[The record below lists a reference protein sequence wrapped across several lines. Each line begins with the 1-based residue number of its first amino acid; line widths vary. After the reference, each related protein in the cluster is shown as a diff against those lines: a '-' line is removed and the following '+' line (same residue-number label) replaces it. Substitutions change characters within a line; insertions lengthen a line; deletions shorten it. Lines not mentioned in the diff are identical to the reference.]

1 MRGYTS
7 PAGANVS
14 LWHNRNF
21 TRLWFAAVVSNAGT
35 QITNLALPL
44 TAALTLGATPIQ
56 MGLLAMA
63 GSLPNLLFGLF
74 AGVWVDRTRRR
85 PILIWADLGRAVLLG
100 SIPLAA
106 LVGSLTFVHLWMVA
120 FASSTLSIFFTIAS
134 VAILPSVV
142 KHDQL
147 VEANSKF
154 ALTDSVLSI
163 VGPSTAGGVIQL
175 LSAPKA
181 IVIDALSYVLSAVS
195 LGGINVPEQPA
206 HSKPVRG
213 PLWAEIREGMH
224 ALIQTPLLRA
234 LTISGMVGVIGFA
247 IQGAVGI
254 LFLTH
259 DLGLEPAV
267 IGLLSA
273 SGGSGALLGAVVA
286 GRIGYRLGIGA
297 AVILGNL
304 CWVLG
309 GLMTPLAGFA
319 GLTLPY
325 LVAGGALASFGA
337 TIFSVNQ
344 MSLRQHLTP
353 LALLGRVTAAR
364 RFLIFSLGPAGS
376 AIGGVLGITL
386 GLRTTL
392 LLGGLVGMLSV
403 LVVFFSP
410 IRAVRDLPDAATS
423 E

>member
-1 MRGYTS
+1 MHGHTS
-7 PAGANVS
+7 PTGAVTT
-14 LWHNRNF
+14 LWHNHNF
-21 TRLWFAAVVSNAGT
+21 IRIWFATVVSNAGT
-35 QITNLALPL
+35 QITNLAIPL
-44 TAALTLGATPIQ
+44 TAALTLGATPVQ

-100 SIPLAA
+100 TIPLAA
-106 LVGSLTFVHLWMVA
+106 LVGSLTFVQLWMVA

-134 VAILPSVV
+134 VAVLPSVV
-142 KHDQL
+142 KPDQL

-163 VGPSTAGGVIQL
+163 IGPSTAGGLIQL
-175 LSAPKA
+175 LNAPKA
-181 IVIDALSYVLSAVS
+181 IFLDAISYILSALSISS
-195 LGGINVPEQPA
+195 INVPEQSIRP
-206 HSKPVRG
+206 KPIRG
-213 PLWAEIREGMH
+213 HLWTEIREGVQ
-224 ALIQTPLLRA
+224 ALIRTPLLRA
-234 LTISGMVGVIGFA
+234 ITISGMVGVIGFA

-254 LFLTH
+254 LFLTRE
-259 DLGLEPAV
+259 LGLEPAA

-273 SGGSGALLGAVVA
+273 CGGSGALLAAVIA
-286 GRIGYRLGIGA
+286 GRIGRELGIGA

-304 CWVLG
+304 LWVLG

-319 GLTLPY
+319 SLTLPY
-325 LVAGGALASFGA
+325 LVVGGMMTSFGA

-353 LALLGRVTAAR
+353 VALLGRVTAAR
-364 RFLIFSLGPAGS
+364 RFMIFSLGPVGS
-376 AIGGVLGITL
+376 AVGGVLGITI

-392 LLGGLVGMLSV
+392 ILGGLVGLVSV

-410 IRAVRDLPDAATS
+410 VRAVRDLPDAARS

>member
-1 MRGYTS
+1 MHGHRS
-7 PAGANVS
+7 PAGATAT
-14 LWHNRNF
+14 LWHNHNF
-21 TRLWFAAVVSNAGT
+21 TRLWFATVVSNAGT

-56 MGLLAMA
+56 MGLLAMG

-100 SIPLAA
+100 TIPLAA
-106 LVGSLTFVHLWMVA
+106 LIGSLTFVHLWMVA
-120 FASSTLSIFFTIAS
+120 FANSTLSIFFTIAS
-134 VAILPSVV
+134 VAVLPSVV

-163 VGPSTAGGVIQL
+163 VGPGTAGGVVQL

-181 IVIDALSYVLSAVS
+181 IFLDALSYVLSALS
-195 LGGINVPEQPA
+195 LNGINVPEQSARP
-206 HSKPVRG
+206 KPVRG
-213 PLWAEIREGMH
+213 HLWTEIREGVH
-224 ALIQTPLLRA
+224 ALIQTPLLWA
-234 LTISGMVGVIGFA
+234 LTVSGMVGVIGFA

-254 LFLTH
+254 LFLTRE
-259 DLGLEPAV
+259 LGLEPAV

-273 SGGSGALLGAVVA
+273 CGGSGALLAAVVA
-286 GRIGYRLGIGA
+286 GRIGRELGIGA
-297 AVILGNL
+297 AVVLGNL
-304 CWVLG
+304 LWVLG

-325 LVAGGALASFGA
+325 LVVGGVLASFGA

-353 LALLGRVTAAR
+353 VALLGRVTAAR

-376 AIGGVLGITL
+376 AVGGILGITL

-392 LLGGLVGMLSV
+392 LLGGLVGVLSV

-410 IRAVRDLPDAATS
+410 VRAVQDLPEAATP

>member
-1 MRGYTS
+1 MHDPTS
-7 PAGANVS
+7 PAGAATS

-21 TRLWFAAVVSNAGT
+21 TRLWFATVVSNAGT
-35 QITNLALPL
+35 QITNLAIPL
-44 TAALTLGATPIQ
+44 IAAFTLGASPVQ

-63 GSLPNLLFGLF
+63 GSLPNLVFGLF

-85 PILIWADLGRAVLLG
+85 PMLIWADLGRAFLLG
-100 SIPLAA
+100 TIPLAA
-106 LVGSLTFVHLWMVA
+106 LVGSLTFVHLWTVA

-134 VAILPSVV
+134 VAVLPSVV

-154 ALTDSVLSI
+154 ALADSVLSI

-181 IVIDALSYVLSAVS
+181 IFIDALSYVLSALS
-195 LGGINVPEQPA
+195 LGGINVPER
-206 HSKPVRG
+206 PVRPKSIRG
-213 PLWAEIREGMH
+213 HLWAEIREGVQT
-224 ALIQTPLLRA
+224 LTQTPLLRA
-234 LTISGMVGVIGFA
+234 LTVSGMVGVIGFA

-254 LFLTH
+254 LFLTR
-259 DLGLEPAV
+259 DLGLGPAV

-273 SGGSGALLGAVVA
+273 CGGSGALLGAVIA
-286 GRIGYRLGIGA
+286 GRIGRQLGIGA

-304 CWVLG
+304 LWVLG
-309 GLMTPLAGFA
+309 GLMTPLAGLA

-325 LVAGGALASFGA
+325 LVVGGVLASIGA

-353 LALLGRVTAAR
+353 VALLGRVTAAR

-376 AIGGVLGITL
+376 ALGGVLGIML
-386 GLRTTL
+386 GLRATL
-392 LLGGLVGMLSV
+392 LLGGLVGMVSV

-410 IRAVRDLPDAATS
+410 VRAVHDLPDAAIP

>member
-1 MRGYTS
+1 VT
-7 PAGANVS
+7 
-14 LWHNRNF
+14 
-21 TRLWFAAVVSNAGT
+21 
-35 QITNLALPL
+35 
-44 TAALTLGATPIQ
+44 
-56 MGLLAMA
+56 
-63 GSLPNLLFGLF
+63 
-74 AGVWVDRTRRR
+74 
-85 PILIWADLGRAVLLG
+85 
-100 SIPLAA
+100 
-106 LVGSLTFVHLWMVA
+106 

-134 VAILPSVV
+134 VAVLPSVV

-163 VGPSTAGGVIQL
+163 VGPSTAGGIIQL

-181 IVIDALSYVLSAVS
+181 IFIDALSYVLSALS
-195 LGGINVPEQPA
+195 LSGIKVPEQSVRP
-206 HSKPVRG
+206 KPIHG
-213 PLWAEIREGMH
+213 HLWTEIREGVY

-234 LTISGMVGVIGFA
+234 LTVSGMVGVIGFA
-247 IQGAVGI
+247 IQSAVGI
-254 LFLTH
+254 LFLTRE
-259 DLGLEPAV
+259 LGLGPAV

-273 SGGSGALLGAVVA
+273 CGGSGALLAAVVA
-286 GRIGYRLGIGA
+286 GRIGRELGIGA

-304 CWVLG
+304 LWVLG

-325 LVAGGALASFGA
+325 LVVGGSMASFGA

-353 LALLGRVTAAR
+353 VALLGRVTAAR
-364 RFLIFSLGPAGS
+364 RFMIFSFGPIGS
-376 AIGGVLGITL
+376 AVGGVLGITL

-392 LLGGLVGMLSV
+392 ILGGLVGMVSV

-410 IRAVRDLPDAATS
+410 VRAVHHLPDAATS